1 MMWMMTVDVEKE
13 AIRIDVREKVG
24 RISACRSHDDRTRR
38 SQLYMWYVLPDPC
51 KCCVIFFCFCCGFD
65 VVANRRTISI
75 KGNSVPTAVNK
86 RYEIRHRI
94 TKASIINT
102 LSVRKY
108 RGGLWAC

>member
-1 MMWMMTVDVEKE
+1 MMWMMTVDVEKK

-51 KCCVIFFCFCCGFD
+51 KCYIIFFCFSCGFD
-65 VVANRRTISI
+65 VVANRRIISI
-75 KGNSVPTAVNK
+75 KGNSVPAAVTK

-94 TKASIINT
+94 TKASIINVDT
-102 LSVRKY
+102 LSVFR
-108 RGGLWAC
+108 R